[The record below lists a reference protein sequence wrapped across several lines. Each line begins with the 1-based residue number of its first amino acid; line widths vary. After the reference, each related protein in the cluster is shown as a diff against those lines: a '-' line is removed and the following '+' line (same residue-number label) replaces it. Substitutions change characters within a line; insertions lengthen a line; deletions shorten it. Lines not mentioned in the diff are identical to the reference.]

1 MAKETGDWRWPK
13 LFFPPN
19 VVAVSAGRVPAAFN
33 GDSSMNRTII
43 TAAVAIALF
52 STAANAQSNS
62 GAMKMDH
69 AMPGMTNGDM
79 KGMNDHGK
87 MAMSEYMSAMKKMD
101 AAMMAAKGSSADSAF
116 ARKMIAHHDGA
127 IAMAQIEL
135 KHGMDADAKRIAQQ
149 TIDENTKGKA
159 DLENWLKSHGS

>member
-1 MAKETGDWRWPK
+1 
-13 LFFPPN
+13 
-19 VVAVSAGRVPAAFN
+19 
-33 GDSSMNRTII
+33 MNRTII
-43 TAAVAIALF
+43 TAAIAVALL

-69 AMPGMTNGDM
+69 AMPSMTNGDM

-101 AAMMAAKGSSADSAF
+101 AAMMAAKGSTPDATF
-116 ARKMIAHHDGA
+116 ARKMMAHHQGA
-127 IAMAQIEL
+127 IDMAQIEL
-135 KHGMDADAKRIAQQ
+135 KHGMDTDAKRIAQQ

-159 DLENWLKSHGS
+159 DLESWLKSHGS

>member
-1 MAKETGDWRWPK
+1 
-13 LFFPPN
+13 
-19 VVAVSAGRVPAAFN
+19 
-33 GDSSMNRTII
+33 MNRTII
-43 TAAVAIALF
+43 TAAIAFTLF

-69 AMPGMTNGDM
+69 PMPGMTNGDM

-101 AAMMAAKGSSADSAF
+101 AAMMAAKGSTPDATF
-116 ARKMIAHHDGA
+116 ARKMMAHHQGA
-127 IAMAQIEL
+127 IDMAQIEL
-135 KHGMDADAKRIAQQ
+135 KHGMDTDAKRIAQQ

>member
-1 MAKETGDWRWPK
+1 
-13 LFFPPN
+13 
-19 VVAVSAGRVPAAFN
+19 
-33 GDSSMNRTII
+33 
-43 TAAVAIALF
+43 
-52 STAANAQSNS
+52 
-62 GAMKMDH
+62 MKMDH

-101 AAMMAAKGSSADSAF
+101 AAMMAAKGATPDATF
-116 ARKMIAHHDGA
+116 ARKMMAHHQGA
-127 IAMAQIEL
+127 IDMAQIEL